1 MLRHTFVHLPGIG
14 LKTERSLWQNG
25 IHSWEFFHDEH
36 ARMLTPFG
44 PVKYEALRSR
54 LEVCRER
61 LCALDPAYFAGALA
75 QQHLWR
81 LFADFRQCAAFIDI
95 ETTGLG
101 GPSLR
106 SGPPLNARASR
117 NASSPRPIFCEG
129 GPYDHITTATLYDGR
144 EVFYYIHGDNL
155 DAFALDLRKYKILIT
170 YNGSCFDLPFIRD
183 YFRVAVDHIHIDL
196 RYLLRSLGY
205 GGGLK
210 GCEKSLGLDRAELN
224 GVDGYF
230 AVLLWREYRKTGNVK
245 ALETL
250 LAYNMADTVNLE
262 TLMVQAFNMKVSET
276 PFHELRIP
284 LPCPPPIPF
293 KPDTALIDELRQGY
307 FSAF

>member
-1 MLRHTFVHLPGIG
+1 MLQHTFVHLPGIG

-36 ARMLTPFG
+36 AWMLTPFG
-44 PVKYEALRSR
+44 QAKYKALRSR

-61 LCALDPAYFAGALA
+61 LCALDPAYFAGTLA
-75 QQHLWR
+75 PQHLWR
-81 LFADFRQCAAFIDI
+81 LFADFRQCAAFLDI

-101 GPSLR
+101 GP
-106 SGPPLNARASR
+106 
-117 NASSPRPIFCEG
+117 
-129 GPYDHITTATLYDGR
+129 YDHITTAALYDGR

-155 DAFALDLRKYKILIT
+155 DSFALDLRKYKVLIT
-170 YNGSCFDLPFIRD
+170 YNGSCFDLPFIRN
-183 YFRVAVDHIHIDL
+183 YFGLAVDHIHIDL

-210 GCEKSLGLDRAELN
+210 RCEKSLGLDRGELD

-230 AVLLWREYRKTGNVK
+230 AVLLWREYRKTGSSK

-284 LPCPPPIPF
+284 LPCPPCIPF
-293 KPDTALIDELRQGY
+293 KPDAELIDELRQAYCGV
-307 FSAF
+307 F

>member
-1 MLRHTFVHLPGIG
+1 MLRHTFVHLPWIGI
-14 LKTERSLWQNG
+14 KTERSLWQKG
-25 IHSWEFFHDEH
+25 IHSWDFFQDEH
-36 ARMLTPFG
+36 GWTLTPFG
-44 PVKYEALRSR
+44 PGKYEALRSR

-75 QQHLWR
+75 PQHLWR

-101 GPSLR
+101 GP
-106 SGPPLNARASR
+106 
-117 NASSPRPIFCEG
+117 
-129 GPYDHITTATLYDGR
+129 YDHITTAALYDGR
-144 EVFYYIHGDNL
+144 EVFYYIYGDNL

-170 YNGSCFDLPFIRD
+170 YNGSCFDLPFIRN

-210 GCEKSLGLDRAELN
+210 RCEKSLGLDRAELN

-230 AVLLWREYRKTGNVK
+230 AVLLWREYRKTGSAK

-293 KPDTALIDELRQGY
+293 KPDAALIDELRQGY
-307 FSAF
+307 FGAF

>member
-1 MLRHTFVHLPGIG
+1 MLRHTFVHLPWIGI
-14 LKTERSLWQNG
+14 KTERSLWQKG
-25 IHSWEFFHDEH
+25 IHSWDFFQDEH
-36 ARMLTPFG
+36 GWTLTPFG
-44 PVKYEALRSR
+44 PGKYEALRSR

-101 GPSLR
+101 GP
-106 SGPPLNARASR
+106 
-117 NASSPRPIFCEG
+117 
-129 GPYDHITTATLYDGR
+129 YDHITTAALYDGR
-144 EVFYYIHGDNL
+144 EVFYYIYGDNL
-155 DAFALDLRKYKILIT
+155 DAFAHDLRKYKILIT
-170 YNGSCFDLPFIRD
+170 YNGSCFDLPFIRN

-205 GGGLK
+205 SGGLK
-210 GCEKSLGLDRAELN
+210 LCEKSLGLDRAELN

-230 AVLLWREYRKTGNVK
+230 AVLLWREYKKSGNVK

-284 LPCPPPIPF
+284 PPCPPCIPF
-293 KPDTALIDELRQGY
+293 KPDAALIDELRQSCFGV
-307 FSAF
+307 F

>member
-14 LKTERSLWQNG
+14 LKTESSLWQNG

-36 ARMLTPFG
+36 GWMLTPFG
-44 PVKYEALRSR
+44 PGKYAALRSR

-101 GPSLR
+101 GP
-106 SGPPLNARASR
+106 
-117 NASSPRPIFCEG
+117 
-129 GPYDHITTATLYDGR
+129 YDHITTAALYDGR
-144 EVFYYIHGDNL
+144 EVFYYIYGDNL

-170 YNGSCFDLPFIRD
+170 YNGSCFDLPFIRN

-293 KPDTALIDELRQGY
+293 KPDAALIDELRQDY

>member
-25 IHSWEFFHDEH
+25 IHSWEFFHDKH
-36 ARMLTPFG
+36 GWMLTPFG
-44 PVKYEALRSR
+44 PGKYAALRSR

-101 GPSLR
+101 GP
-106 SGPPLNARASR
+106 
-117 NASSPRPIFCEG
+117 
-129 GPYDHITTATLYDGR
+129 YDHITTATLYDGR
-144 EVFYYIHGDNL
+144 EVFYYIYGDNL

-170 YNGSCFDLPFIRD
+170 YNGSCFDLPFIRN

-205 GGGLK
+205 SGGLK